1 MKAQGTK
8 QSERGRI
15 DMRLPID
22 LIGRLDA
29 VSEALGIDRTQ
40 FVEAILLRCITRI
53 AGELNAERGE
63 AISRLLADSSRR
75 S

>member
-1 MKAQGTK
+1 MSKNA
-8 QSERGRI
+8 ERGRI
-15 DMRLPID
+15 DMRLPVD
-22 LIGRLDA
+22 LISRLDA
-29 VSEALGIDRTQ
+29 VSNAMGIDRTQ